1 MLTSLVYPPSP
12 AYIQTY
18 RLGYIFIPPPPPKKT
33 NILKYLSLS
42 NSNKDQ
48 SLPPYTHTHTHAS
61 MHTPRCKTQNTKK
74 KNPSRAKQSSLRD
87 SFLQQ
92 SRSQGSSLLLPPP
105 LPRSTIRVIYNT
117 SNLPVVAC
125 PLFILPI
132 FFFLLLPSFFSS
144 FPSFPSTL
152 FAPYARKIQE
162 PPPLRRG
169 RRGRWRR
176 VGAGK
181 NRKGWLAGWLVAG
194 LAWPRLVWSGL
205 VWLAWPGWQVT
216 RETRV
221 ETRRASPLSTVCIR

>member
-18 RLGYIFIPPPPPKKT
+18 RLGYIFIPPPPPPKKQT
-33 NILKYLSLS
+33 FLNTCLYRTRIKIKASS
-42 NSNKDQ
+42 HIH
-48 SLPPYTHTHTHAS
+48 THTHTHAS
-61 MHTPRCKTQNTKK
+61 MHNTKHK
-74 KNPSRAKQSSLRD
+74 KKESQSGKAKFITR
-87 SFLQQ
+87 FLPPTIKIP
-92 SRSQGSSLLLPPP
+92 RELPPPPPP